1 MLQWHRHRFPPKST
15 CEQNQPKQIHLQW
28 STMMYAMSAFF
39 MFLWHVSQQFPKEGQ
54 MQPVSSVLAK
64 WLFSIPLLSPN
75 LEDNSHLA
83 GWSSESKYVSCFPN
97 MEVSKI
103 SMISP
108 KLCPR
113 KIMSWFEMMSVIY
126 LKEILQKRP
135 VLLLAARLLF
145 GGNSYIARTPG
156 AGRPAVPLHL
166 GHVGKAGYDYDISK
180 YPLPCKCFACRSH
193 IDYQPRAT
201 HVHCIAHQEQWP
213 WTTDLWQCRH
223 KLWSPH
229 IILF

>member
-1 MLQWHRHRFPPKST
+1 
-15 CEQNQPKQIHLQW
+15 
-28 STMMYAMSAFF
+28 MSAFF

-108 KLCPR
+108 KLCPL
-113 KIMSWFEMMSVIY
+113 KSWVD
-126 LKEILQKRP
+126 LKRCQWSTSRRYFRSALCCYSQ
-135 VLLLAARLLF
+135 RLLF

-156 AGRPAVPLHL
+156 ASRPAVPGCMKRWCWWKRRCSPRRGSRKELWPSCIRIELRLTNEVEHPFH
-166 GHVGKAGYDYDISK
+166 GSYR
-180 YPLPCKCFACRSH
+180 CKRQLSGIHTVTFFDR
-193 IDYQPRAT
+193 
-201 HVHCIAHQEQWP
+201 W
-213 WTTDLWQCRH
+213 
-223 KLWSPH
+223 
-229 IILF
+229 